1 MELTKTAQK
10 KLLQNLQK
18 LQSAVG
24 PTIQLLEKSL
34 GQDAMT
40 KTVKLPVSKRKVPSS
55 NANITNAPQKK
66 TSKPASTKAARGPTK
81 KANGQTS
88 NAKAQENERKI
99 QEAVAD
105 PSSTSYE
112 DVPNEYLGRL
122 LEQLTGS
129 KPKKEKK
136 NLLLQKI
143 SSIQSQRVKDNKF
156 QNSDLTEGETDTETE
171 SETESE
177 GGGDEEEDAS
187 SSAERHPQQAIGS
200 NNDDSGS
207 EDADEQH

>member
-55 NANITNAPQKK
+55 NANITKAPQKK

-81 KANGQTS
+81 KANGQAS
-88 NAKAQENERKI
+88 NAKAQENERHA
-99 QEAVAD
+99 ELY
-105 PSSTSYE
+105 PSDDE
-112 DVPNEYLGRL
+112 DLDYID
-122 LEQLTGS
+122 GS
-129 KPKKEKK
+129 ELP
-136 NLLLQKI
+136 
-143 SSIQSQRVKDNKF
+143 
-156 QNSDLTEGETDTETE
+156 
-171 SETESE
+171 
-177 GGGDEEEDAS
+177 
-187 SSAERHPQQAIGS
+187 
-200 NNDDSGS
+200 DSGS
-207 EDADEQH
+207 GVDSDSEVPPAASPPGVDAFVADAGSSSSTVVAAPADWDRPLVPGQSNEII

>member
-55 NANITNAPQKK
+55 NANITKAPQKK

-81 KANGQTS
+81 KANGQAS
-88 NAKAQENERKI
+88 NAKAQENERH
-99 QEAVAD
+99 AD

-112 DVPNEYLGRL
+112 DVPNEYLERL

-143 SSIQSQRVKDNKF
+143 SSIQSQRVKDNNF

-177 GGGDEEEDAS
+177 GGGNEEEDTS
-187 SSAERHPQQAIGS
+187 SSAE
-200 NNDDSGS
+200 
-207 EDADEQH
+207 